1 MQTFYDNQISIFITK
16 NFVFHER
23 LLLYSIY
30 VNVAVVRLDDILTIY
45 QEKDDILTRHLVEA

>member
-1 MQTFYDNQISIFITK
+1 MQTFYDNQTSIFITK

-30 VNVAVVRLDDILTIY
+30 VNVAMVRLDDILIIY
-45 QEKDDILTRHLVEA
+45 QEKDDILTRHLVKA